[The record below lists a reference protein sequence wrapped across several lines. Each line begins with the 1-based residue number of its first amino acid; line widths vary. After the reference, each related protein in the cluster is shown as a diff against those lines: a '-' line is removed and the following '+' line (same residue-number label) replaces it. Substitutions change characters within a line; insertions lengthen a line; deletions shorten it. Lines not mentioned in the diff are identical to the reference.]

1 MLNFLD
7 NPHLTAISHSF
18 SQVVL
23 LENKWSGFFILGAIY
38 LSAPRLAL
46 LAVLAVVFS
55 YLFASYLG
63 YEKNK
68 LNAGLYGFSPV
79 LIGIAAGVFFTGI
92 DSLIVCLL
100 GCFLCLF
107 LTPFINRQAE
117 KNQLPGLTLP
127 FIVTTW
133 LLILLSGSNRLFFVP
148 GVGSLYESMAEF
160 SSELLLPDLLLKG
173 FGEIFL
179 LDDISASIMILLSF
193 LVAGWQ
199 KVTLVI
205 VAALVSIF
213 FGVLFGV
220 DYQQLSLGMLTYN
233 SILSF
238 LAIDLFSVSD
248 TTKERIWLYGFTSLL
263 TIILDL
269 TLLGVLGTFGLPVL
283 TFPFVLATWSTLLF
297 EKAWHQMPVKIK
309 KKANH
314 C

>member
-1 MLNFLD
+1 MLNFLN

-68 LNAGLYGFSPV
+68 LNSGLYGFSPV

-148 GVGSLYESMAEF
+148 GGRKSL
-160 SSELLLPDLLLKG
+160 
-173 FGEIFL
+173 
-179 LDDISASIMILLSF
+179 
-193 LVAGWQ
+193 
-199 KVTLVI
+199 
-205 VAALVSIF
+205 
-213 FGVLFGV
+213 
-220 DYQQLSLGMLTYN
+220 
-233 SILSF
+233 
-238 LAIDLFSVSD
+238 
-248 TTKERIWLYGFTSLL
+248 
-263 TIILDL
+263 
-269 TLLGVLGTFGLPVL
+269 
-283 TFPFVLATWSTLLF
+283 
-297 EKAWHQMPVKIK
+297 
-309 KKANH
+309 
-314 C
+314 